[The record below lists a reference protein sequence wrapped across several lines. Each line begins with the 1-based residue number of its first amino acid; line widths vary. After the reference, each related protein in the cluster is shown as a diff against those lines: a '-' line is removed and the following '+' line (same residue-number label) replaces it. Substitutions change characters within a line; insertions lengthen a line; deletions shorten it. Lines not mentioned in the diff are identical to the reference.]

1 MDKLADPEETAE
13 LKGAIAIEPEI
24 PEKKTSLKNGLGMR
38 LNRIIIKHSPHSS
51 AMWKLHKKG
60 IITFLVLIALTV
72 HCVFGIMLSGFEKS
86 KDLFGVLVFSCV
98 IVVYVVIRDT
108 FGKQI
113 NVLVIKP
120 VGRKIEDHWTFL
132 KWYVLLKF
140 F

>member
-13 LKGAIAIEPEI
+13 LKGTIAIELEI
-24 PEKKTSLKNGLGMR
+24 PEKKTSLKNGLGTR
-38 LNRIIIKHSPHSS
+38 LNRMIKHSPRSS

-72 HCVFGIMLSGFEKS
+72 HCVFGIMVSGFEKS
-86 KDLFGVLVFSCV
+86 KDLFGVLVLSCV